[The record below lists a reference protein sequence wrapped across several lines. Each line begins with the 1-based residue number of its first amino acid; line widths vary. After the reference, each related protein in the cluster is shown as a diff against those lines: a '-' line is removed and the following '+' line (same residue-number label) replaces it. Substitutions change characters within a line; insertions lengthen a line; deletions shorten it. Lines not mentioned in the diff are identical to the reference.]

1 MLDTIPIFCIDTLQN
16 VVKLPSV
23 EAEVALSMMPLRN
36 DTFSSPWL
44 VLCFLVLFCLYCL
57 SLSASLN
64 YLNVEMKTFFSEK
77 ERVSF
82 SMSFPPQYT
91 YAKLYFSIL
100 AVLSIGYF
108 IFRFVQLFTESKST
122 TLILVFSVALL
133 VFLLLSDILLFL
145 IGCVFFR
152 KKHAIQYLKKQ
163 FFLIA
168 FVGVFL
174 FPLDILSIYTPT
186 GIGIVFQWI
195 AIFLIAIFAI
205 VLIYKLLQIFF
216 EKFVALFYLLLYL
229 CIWKILP
236 FIAFVKMLGETD
248 LIVGF

>member
-16 VVKLPSV
+16 VVKMPKV
-23 EAEVALSMMPLRN
+23 EAETALSMIPLQN
-36 DTFSSPWL
+36 DIFSSPWI

-64 YLNVEMKTFFSEK
+64 YLSVEMGTFFSEK
-77 ERVSF
+77 ERASF

-108 IFRFVQLFTESKST
+108 VFRFVHLFVESKST

-133 VFLLLSDILLFL
+133 VFLLLSDLLLFL

-152 KKHAIQYLKKQ
+152 EKHATQYLKKQ
-163 FFLIA
+163 FFIIA
-168 FVGVFL
+168 FSGVLL
-174 FPLDILSIYTPT
+174 FPLEILSIYTPT
-186 GIGIVFQWI
+186 EIG
-195 AIFLIAIFAI
+195 AIFPWLSILLIAIFVI

>member
-16 VVKLPSV
+16 VVKLPLV
-23 EAEVALSMMPLRN
+23 EAKTALSMMPLQN
-36 DTFSSPWL
+36 DIFSSPWL
-44 VLCFLVLFCLYCL
+44 VLCFLVLFGLYCL

-64 YLNVEMKTFFSEK
+64 YLSVEIGTFFSEK
-77 ERVSF
+77 ERASF

-108 IFRFVQLFTESKST
+108 VFRFVQLFAESNNPI
-122 TLILVFSVALL
+122 LILVLSIALFL
-133 VFLLLSDILLFL
+133 FLLLSDLLLFL
-145 IGCVFFR
+145 IGSVFFR
-152 KKHAIQYLKKQ
+152 KKHAVQYLKKQ

-168 FVGVFL
+168 FVGILL

-186 GIGIVFQWI
+186 AIGAVCPWI
-195 AIFLIAIFAI
+195 AICLIAIVLI
-205 VLIYKLLQIFF
+205 VFIYKLLQIFF

-236 FIAFVKMLGETD
+236 FMAFVKMLCETN